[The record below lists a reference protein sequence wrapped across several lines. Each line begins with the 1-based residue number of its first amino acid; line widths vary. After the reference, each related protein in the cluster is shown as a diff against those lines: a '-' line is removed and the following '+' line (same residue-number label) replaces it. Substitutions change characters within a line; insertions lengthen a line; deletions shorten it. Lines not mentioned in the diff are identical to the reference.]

1 MKAMPLNRPRG
12 AAVRRAHPDRS
23 IRLSAA
29 FGFLLVHLLALGVFA
44 VGFSWKGVALC
55 LGSYYFRMFFVTAGF
70 HRYFAHRTYRLGR
83 GPQFLLAF
91 LAQTSAQKGVLW
103 WAGHHRHH
111 HKWSDTPKDLHSPLQ
126 DGFFWSHIGWILS
139 GQFDETEL
147 SLIPDFGKLPELRWL
162 DRNQYAP
169 VLLYALATWLLFGWT
184 GLFWGF
190 FLSTVLLWHGTF
202 AINSLMHVFGRRVF
216 PTRDTSRNSFILALV
231 TMGEGWHNNHH
242 YYPSSA
248 AQGFRWWQV
257 DATFYLLWL
266 LERARIVKDLR
277 RAPAPAATESAL
289 QAARARIEAAGEELA
304 ERIEQLS
311 RRWDELADRAR
322 ASAAE
327 AVADLEEARLNA
339 LRRLEVLQADYT
351 AAVERAGSRTGK
363 RLAALHEEI
372 DWTREHLAGVLA
384 SLVETAERA
393 LSPPALPA

>member
-1 MKAMPLNRPRG
+1 MSLNQPRG
-12 AAVRRAHPDRS
+12 TAVRRAHPDRS
-23 IRLSAA
+23 IRFSAA
-29 FGFLLVHLLALGVFA
+29 FGFLLVHLLAFGVLA
-44 VGFSWKGVALC
+44 VGFSWQGVALC
-55 LGSYYFRMFFVTAGF
+55 LGSYYLRMFFITAGL
-70 HRYFAHRTYRLGR
+70 HRYFAHRSYRLGR
-83 GPQFLLAF
+83 VPQFLLAF
-91 LAQTSAQKGVLW
+91 FAQTSAQKGVLW
-103 WAGHHRHH
+103 WAGNHRHH

-139 GQFDETEL
+139 GKYDKTDA
-147 SLIPDFGKLPELRWL
+147 SLIPDFAKFPELRWL
-162 DRNQYAP
+162 NRNQYAP
-169 VLLYALATWLLFGWT
+169 VFLYALASWLLFGWT

-266 LERARIVKDLR
+266 LERARIVRDLR
-277 RAPAPAATESAL
+277 RAPAPGATESAL
-289 QAARARIEAAGEELA
+289 AAARARIEAAGEELA
-304 ERIEQLS
+304 ERIERLS
-311 RRWDELADRAR
+311 RRWDELADRGR
-322 ASAAE
+322 ASAEE
-327 AVADLEEARLNA
+327 AVADLEEGRLNA
-339 LRRLEVLQADYT
+339 VRRLEALQADYT
-351 AAVERAGSRTGK
+351 AAVERAGSRAGK

-372 DWTREHLAGVLA
+372 VWTREQLAEVLA
-384 SLVETAERA
+384 SLVETAEHA